1 MSGFTTTSTY
11 WHNLQPRPKMPSRP
25 AIKLDR
31 GVYLLDVGARL
42 PKVDLE
48 RGKSPSKWIVR
59 LGLAYIVASQVGG
72 YIGNANIALWFDS
85 RPALLIMLM
94 PRNTVL
100 ALTTP
105 HLDATWWYV
114 LGFFRNVLSD
124 PVWFLFGFWYG
135 ERAIGW
141 VERRSKTY
149 GPLIR
154 EGQGFF
160 RRYAYPLI
168 FVMPNNYIC
177 LLSGASGIRL
187 APFIALNVT
196 GTIARL
202 MVIRQLGFTFSS
214 PLASV
219 SEFIAQYRWQIWGIS
234 IVAVAWTVYN
244 EFFRGQGEAQSLAE
258 LTREAEA
265 AEARAEDEAKG
276 ATSAEADLDEGSGL
290 EVEDSIEPDR

>member
-1 MSGFTTTSTY
+1 M
-11 WHNLQPRPKMPSRP
+11 
-25 AIKLDR
+25 
-31 GVYLLDVGARL
+31 YLLVVGARL
-42 PKVDLE
+42 PKVELE

-59 LGLAYIVASQVGG
+59 LGLAYIVASQIGG

-85 RPALLIMLM
+85 RPALLILLM

-160 RRYAYPLI
+160 RQYAYPLI

-202 MVIRQLGFTFSS
+202 VVIRQLGFTFSS

-219 SEFIAQYRWQIWGIS
+219 SDFIAQYRWQIWAIS
-234 IVAVAWTVYN
+234 IIAVAWTVYN

-258 LTREAEA
+258 LTREAQEAEAEAEAEAGAGEA
-265 AEARAEDEAKG
+265 AATVNDEVAE
-276 ATSAEADLDEGSGL
+276 L
-290 EVEDSIEPDR
+290 EVEDPIEPDR